1 MELDFRRKETPLG
14 IVIITGSC
22 CIPGMAP
29 LEERARRVVEQAI
42 SETGVATQ
50 VRLMPATTAYMG
62 GAPKEVIAQLVGR
75 YNQSGQIGLPVIL
88 VNGKAVSFGLPEVEQ
103 IKTALF
109 RSAGVTTAQ
118 ENKNG

>member
-1 MELDFRRKETPLG
+1 MKLDFRQTETTVG

-29 LEERARRVVEQAI
+29 LEEHARQVVEQAI
-42 SETGVATQ
+42 SKTGVAAQ

-62 GAPKEVIAQLVGR
+62 GAPKEVIAQLIGK

-88 VNGKAVSFGLPEVEQ
+88 INGRAVSFGVPEVEQ
-103 IKTALF
+103 IETALLQ
-109 RSAGVTTAQ
+109 AANMIQ
-118 ENKNG
+118 ERVNG

>member
-42 SETGVATQ
+42 SETGVAAQ

-109 RSAGVTTAQ
+109 RSVDLTTAQ
-118 ENKNG
+118 ENI